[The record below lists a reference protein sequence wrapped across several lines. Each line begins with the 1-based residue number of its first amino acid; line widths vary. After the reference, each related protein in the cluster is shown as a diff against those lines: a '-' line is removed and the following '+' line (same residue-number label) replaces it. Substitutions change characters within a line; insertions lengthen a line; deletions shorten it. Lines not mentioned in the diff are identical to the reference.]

1 MDVLEMELHNTKKGN
16 NTITEYLQRIKEFRD
31 KLAAVTIEVD
41 DEELLHIILK
51 GLLKEYNPF
60 CSAIRTRSDALEDL
74 ELLHS
79 EKQSIKYSAEDDN
92 DPNSMAMLGSTGHKP
107 GNSFDVKQKQTLV
120 EAEEEMTE
128 TLILQI
134 TTTILTLQTTT
145 ILDTATT
152 IHRE

>member
-1 MDVLEMELHNTKKGN
+1 MELHNTKKGN
-16 NTITEYLQRIKEFRD
+16 NTITEYLQRIKEIRD

-79 EKQSIKYSAEDDN
+79 ESNQLN
-92 DPNSMAMLGSTGHKP
+92 
-107 GNSFDVKQKQTLV
+107 
-120 EAEEEMTE
+120 
-128 TLILQI
+128 
-134 TTTILTLQTTT
+134 TLQRMTMIQ
-145 ILDTATT
+145 ILWQCWAQQD
-152 IHRE
+152 INLEILLM